1 MKRYG
6 RMRIACK
13 LLVSAAVAAAL
24 ALGSGTAAFAAGAP
38 ALTEPGPLAA
48 AASALED
55 SEPEQSAGG
64 SVVGILI
71 DNTPVSGGEG
81 APEVNDSYLGILLSP
96 IEAAGAV
103 TVTFM
108 LDADEVL
115 TSVTVPW
122 GGMVTAFE
130 DPKRAGYRFGGWHV
144 DAEGGG
150 DAWSFDEPVCED
162 LVLWAR
168 WDVRLD
174 VTVPVAVGFAIDA
187 DTGAATGPDA
197 GRYALKS
204 RTVAPVEVNQLAV
217 ESVQDELDGFFEL
230 REGAGGGADAWQ
242 GALGSTELSVAA
254 EGARAIR
261 LPFAGEMTASGTWAH
276 VRPLTADEKAAFRL
290 DAFDYGRAHVAFEGD
305 AWQGADP
312 SERLPLTLG
321 LSVSERLKVRSGI
334 DGMKPITHLKVTVAI
349 AA

>member
-6 RMRIACK
+6 GMRLACK
-13 LLVSAAVAAAL
+13 PLVSVVAAAAL
-24 ALGSGTAAFAAGAP
+24 ALGGGSAAFAAGAP
-38 ALTEPGPLAA
+38 SLTEDGPLAA
-48 AASALED
+48 AAAALED

-130 DPKRAGYRFGGWHV
+130 DPKRAGYRFGGWHE

-150 DAWSFDEPVCED
+150 DAWSFDEPVRED

-204 RTVAPVEVNQLAV
+204 RTVVPVEVDRLAV
-217 ESVQDELDGFFEL
+217 ESAQDELDGFFEL
-230 REGAGGGADAWQ
+230 RAGAGGADAWHD
-242 GALGSTELSVAA
+242 ALSGTELSVAA
-254 EGARAIR
+254 EGTRAIR
-261 LPFAGEMTASGTWAH
+261 LPFAGEMTAPGMWAQ

-290 DAFDYGRAHVAFEGD
+290 DAFDYDRAGTVFEGD

-321 LSVSERLKVRSGI
+321 LAVSERLKVRSGI